1 MRDDLLDEGYLAGV
15 QRLVVDEFRKR
26 GKSGLMIH
34 FGDFAY
40 QQAEGRVAESFFVV
54 FAAAE
59 FLRKD
64 AFQFLVVLSGQ
75 RNIVR
80 QVMNGQGIFVLLNVA
95 VNFHF
100 VAFKGVVGGQGRSL
114 GRLQHGVGQNGDDVL
129 SFAAFI
135 QKADERAKFPPD
147 MFQLADVCFLP
158 EVRVGDLPYQRQF
171 FRDLRYAGLFF
182 KESDRLDQLSQIVLD
197 ARAFI
202 QRIQDES
209 VDEIIEAQRHVV
221 GIIEMHQRGD
231 VFRQLLLIQLGK
243 AGKRFR
249 LFELLHMPQGETDMK
264 ELRVEGGN
272 QLAAVFGQFPAPEL
286 INLVG
291 FRCVLK
297 RRDQPDALSENVFRK
312 RDRDFSLLCVF
323 DLSEELEIAAVV
335 ENEETFFAGVL
346 RAFYKVGAGQLRAE
360 TCSASDHLPEF
371 GF

>member
-1 MRDDLLDEGYLAGV
+1 M
-15 QRLVVDEFRKR
+15 
-26 GKSGLMIH
+26 
-34 FGDFAY
+34 
-40 QQAEGRVAESFFVV
+40 
-54 FAAAE
+54 
-59 FLRKD
+59 
-64 AFQFLVVLSGQ
+64 
-75 RNIVR
+75 R

-95 VNFHF
+95 VYLHS
-100 VAFKGVVGGQGRSL
+100 VAFKGVVSGQRRPPGRA
-114 GRLQHGVGQNGDDVL
+114 QYGVGQNGDDVL

-135 QKADERAKFPPD
+135 QKADERAQFPPD

-158 EVRVGDLPYQRQF
+158 EVRVGNLPDQRQLFRNLRDGGF
-171 FRDLRYAGLFF
+171 FFQ
-182 KESDRLDQLSQIVLD
+182 KSDRLDELSQIVLD
-197 ARAFI
+197 AWAFI
-202 QRIQDES
+202 QRIQHEA

-249 LFELLHMPQGETDMK
+249 LFELLHMLQGKTDVK

-272 QLAAVFGQFPAPEL
+272 QRAAGFGQFPAPEL

-297 RRDQPDALSENVFRK
+297 RRDQPDAFSENTFRK
-312 RDRDFSLLCVF
+312 RDRSFSLRGVF
-323 DLSEELEIAAVV
+323 DLSEKLEIAAVV

-346 RAFYKVGAGQLRAE
+346 RAFYEVGAGQFRAE

-371 GF
+371 CF